1 MPQEYKRIYKT
12 IWEISQKQLIKL
24 AAARAP
30 YICQSQSMNIYFAEP
45 SLAKL
50 SASHI
55 FAWEQGLKT
64 GQYYLR
70 SRPAKDAIQFTL
82 DNDALEDKK
91 VTQNLSKA
99 DMDKKRRED
108 RHSKKRA
115 ATVQVE
121 DVDKEAKVTAT
132 NLNKKQRTTVE
143 VPIKEVDQKE
153 PAKATTEKPW
163 EGKEEKEDDQDYR
176 WNICENC

>member
-1 MPQEYKRIYKT
+1 
-12 IWEISQKQLIKL
+12 
-24 AAARAP
+24 
-30 YICQSQSMNIYFAEP
+30 MNIYFADP

-50 SASHI
+50 SASHMY
-55 FAWEQGLKT
+55 AWEQGLKT

-82 DNDALEDKK
+82 DNDNLDDKA
-91 VTQNLSKA
+91 VTKNLSKA

-108 RHSKKRA
+108 REDRHAKKRA
-115 ATVQVE
+115 ATVNVE
-121 DVDKEAKVTAT
+121 DVDKEVAKVTAT
-132 NLNKKQRTTVE
+132 NLNKKQRTSAVAS
-143 VPIKEVDQKE
+143 PIKEEK
-153 PAKATTEKPW
+153 AATTGTVEKPW

>member
-1 MPQEYKRIYKT
+1 
-12 IWEISQKQLIKL
+12 
-24 AAARAP
+24 
-30 YICQSQSMNIYFAEP
+30 MNIYFAEP

-82 DNDALEDKK
+82 DNDALDDKK

-99 DMDKKRRED
+99 DMDKKRRDE

-115 ATVQVE
+115 ATVKVE
-121 DVDKEAKVTAT
+121 DVDKEAKVVAT

-143 VPIKEVDQKE
+143 VPVKEVDQKE
-153 PAKATTEKPW
+153 TTTTKVAEKPW
-163 EGKEEKEDDQDYR
+163 EGKEEKEDD
-176 WNICENC
+176 

>member
-1 MPQEYKRIYKT
+1 LPQEYKRIYKT

-99 DMDKKRRED
+99 DMDKKRREE
-108 RHSKKRA
+108 RHAKKRSA
-115 ATVQVE
+115 VVNVE
-121 DVDKEAKVTAT
+121 DVDKDAKVIAT
-132 NLNKKQRTTVE
+132 NLNKKQRTSVE
-143 VPIKEVDQKE
+143 EPVKAADQKE
-153 PAKATTEKPW
+153 TTGTVEKPW
-163 EGKEEKEDDQDYR
+163 EGKEEKEDD
-176 WNICENC
+176 